1 MFGEFRAFIMRGNVV
16 DLAVAVVI
24 GAAFGAIVASFT
36 DDLLMPLIGQLT
48 GGLDF
53 STKFVVLGQTP
64 ASYTGSPTDYAALKK
79 AGVALFGYGKFITT
93 IINFLIV
100 AFAIFLLV
108 RVVNRMAA
116 KPAEAPAAPAGPTP
130 SEQLLADIR
139 DELRA
144 RPKL

>member
-1 MFGEFRAFIMRGNVV
+1 MFGEFRTFIMRGNVV

-36 DDLLMPLIGQLT
+36 DDLLMPLIGQAT

-53 STKFVVLGQTP
+53 SSKFVVLGQIP
-64 ASYTGSPTDYAALKK
+64 ATYTGSPTDYAALKK
-79 AGVALFGYGKFITT
+79 AGAALFGYGKFITT

-116 KPAEAPAAPAGPTP
+116 KPEAPAAPAGPTP